1 MSGWMPMRR
10 SSLTECCVG
19 LVLSSPAWPMYGTSV
34 RWMNMQRWRPDVDRE
49 LADRLQERQRL
60 DVAHRAADLGDHDV
74 DVLRLGDQLDAVLD
88 LVGDVRDDLDG
99 AAEVVAAALLADDR
113 VVDRAGG
120 DVGAAR
126 GVRVR
131 EALVV
136 AEVEVG
142 LRAVLGD
149 EHLAVLERRHRARV
163 DVDVRVELLE
173 RDLQAARDE
182 QAADRGGGD
191 ALAER
196 GDDAAGD
203 EDEAGS
209 GAWIRACGLLE
220 VSSSRI
226 ERRPAGTAQ
235 AGRFSSSLAWRRAR
249 GVVAVGAEH
258 PHELADHVAARELA

>member
-1 MSGWMPMRR
+1 
-10 SSLTECCVG
+10 
-19 LVLSSPAWPMYGTSV
+19 
-34 RWMNMQRWRPDVDRE
+34 MQRRRPTSTGNWRIASRNGSDSMSPTVPPIS
-49 LADRLQERQRL
+49 
-60 DVAHRAADLGDHDV
+60 VITTSTSW
-74 DVLRLGDQLDAVLD
+74 RLGDQLDAVLD

-120 DVGAAR
+120 DVRAAR
-126 GVRVR
+126 GVRVG

-149 EHLAVLERRHRARV
+149 EHLAVLERRHRAGV

-196 GDDAAGD
+196 GDDPAGD
-203 EDEAGS
+203 EDEAGARA
-209 GAWIRACGLLE
+209 GIRHQ
-220 VSSSRI
+220 V
-226 ERRPAGTAQ
+226 
-235 AGRFSSSLAWRRAR
+235 
-249 GVVAVGAEH
+249 
-258 PHELADHVAARELA
+258 

>member
-1 MSGWMPMRR
+1 MRR

-34 RWMNMQRWRPDVDRE
+34 RWMYMQRRRPTSTGNWRIASRNGSDSMSPTVPPISVITTSTSCE
-49 LADRLQERQRL
+49 
-60 DVAHRAADLGDHDV
+60 
-74 DVLRLGDQLDAVLD
+74 LGDQLDALLD

-113 VVDRAGG
+113 VVDRARG

-142 LRAVLGD
+142 LRPVLGHED
-149 EHLAVLERRHRARV
+149 LAVLERRHRARV

-173 RDLQAARDE
+173 RDLEAARDE

-203 EDEAGS
+203 EDEAGTRA
-209 GAWIRACGLLE
+209 GIRHQVLE
-220 VSSSRI
+220 VQSRRGGGYIIGSSRTQQLLCV
-226 ERRPAGTAQ
+226 A
-235 AGRFSSSLAWRRAR
+235 AGRDVGL
-249 GVVAVGAEH
+249 VGAEH
-258 PHELADHVAARELA
+258 AHELADDVACGRAR